1 MVKLTVYWL
10 TKDKEAMAKIRER
23 FGIPEGVSV
32 NGETNAEIRED
43 MMPLLEETAKRGFL
57 QIRYKNVQ

>member
-23 FGIPEGVSV
+23 FGIPEGISV

>member
-10 TKDKEAMAKIRER
+10 TKDKEAIAKIRER
-23 FGIPEGVSV
+23 FGIPEGISV

>member
-10 TKDKEAMAKIRER
+10 TKDKDAMSKIRER
-23 FGIPEGVSV
+23 FGIPKGISV

-57 QIRYKNVQ
+57 QIRYKNAQ